1 MRLLLSI
8 PLIFFIS
15 LPGWADTWNF
25 GEKIAIGEN
34 LEANVFQHLDATGR
48 KNLAS
53 SGDTL
58 AVVWEDNR
66 QGAPQVYVAFK
77 NLNAKK
83 FSKDRKVST
92 GNNAYAP
99 TVLALNDDRF
109 LIAWEQDD
117 AIWARTVTTSE
128 LGPAVPLSKG
138 KSAQVTLASA
148 NGREIVAAWSQQA
161 GLFSQI
167 VTSSMNITAKGEVV
181 RVKKPQAVE
190 AKKTVNDQLYPVMVA
205 TPNGHTLA
213 WEDRREGHTVI
224 LYSHA
229 EPNKPFNSPRALNEI
244 VQKSEK
250 YGRGNGVTRVALT
263 VFARDKIGAAWMDKR
278 GFQTGYDIYAAF
290 SDDGGLHF
298 GANELV
304 QDAFADQY
312 SQWHPVI
319 TGNNSNQ
326 VLVAWDDD
334 RDGTSGIWLA
344 WKTKE
349 GWSPN
354 ISLGNISDANKQQT
368 NPAMTLD
375 ARDNLHLIWLEQSEE
390 NAPTRMMYAMG
401 RYKK

>member
-1 MRLLLSI
+1 MRRLSSI
-8 PLIFFIS
+8 SLIFFIS
-15 LPGWADTWNF
+15 LPVWADTWNF

-34 LEANVFQHLDATGR
+34 LDANVFQHLDAAGR

-53 SGDTL
+53 SGDNL
-58 AVVWEDNR
+58 VVVWEDNR

-77 NLNAKK
+77 KLNAKK
-83 FSKDRKVST
+83 FSQDRKVST
-92 GNNAYAP
+92 GRNAYAP
-99 TVLALNDDRF
+99 TVLALSPDRF

-117 AIWARTVTTSE
+117 AIWTRTVTASE
-128 LGPAVPLSKG
+128 LGPAISLSKG
-138 KSAQVTLASA
+138 RAAQVTLASA
-148 NGREIVAAWSQQA
+148 NGRQAMAAWSQQT
-161 GLFSQI
+161 GRFSQI
-167 VTSSMNITAKGEVV
+167 VTSSIKINAKGEVV

-190 AKKTVNDQLYPVMVA
+190 TKKTVNDQIYPVMVA
-205 TPNGHTLA
+205 TSSGHTLA

-229 EPNKPFNSPRALNEI
+229 EPTKPFNPPQVLNEV

-263 VFARDKIGAAWMDKR
+263 VFDQDKIGAAWMDKR

-290 SDDGGLHF
+290 SDDGGFHF

-312 SQWHPVI
+312 SQWHPTI

-349 GWSPN
+349 GWSAN
-354 ISLGNISDANKQQT
+354 ISPASASDTDKQQT
-368 NPAMTLD
+368 NPAIALD
-375 ARDNLHLIWLEQSEE
+375 ARDNLHLIWLEQNKE
-390 NAPTRMMYAMG
+390 NAPTRLMYALG